1 MNFANEEQYRQLL
14 DALLK
19 VAPES
24 THDAIKDLAG
34 HYRTSVEAAH
44 AAGVS
49 EGKEEGRAEG
59 FAEGQRA
66 LWELIG
72 ADILKVSRVH
82 ENECVR
88 EILSDVHDAVMEQL
102 ENDYASG
109 KVRAH

>member
-59 FAEGQRA
+59 FASLIDPADASARA
-66 LWELIG
+66 AFKKAGYELTLYPPLIRSVVLSG
-72 ADILKVSRVH
+72 GYRCASNH
-82 ENECVR
+82 VR
-88 EILSDVHDAVMEQL
+88 PA
-102 ENDYASG
+102 
-109 KVRAH
+109 K